1 MFINTARVKVD
12 ALLHHSFDFSNIV
25 QRELFSSLCIVTRKN
40 VCVVQYIKL
49 GHGNNRVC
57 ALSVCIHKDAV
68 ATEDF

>member
-1 MFINTARVKVD
+1 MLINTERVKVD

-25 QRELFSSLCIVTRKN
+25 TRKN
-40 VCVVQYIKL
+40 VCVVQQIKL

-57 ALSVCIHKDAV
+57 ALSVCIHKDAI